1 MRSKAVSSA
10 PDNQDILDARHLLLP
25 GTPNSLTPIREMVAA
40 SAHKCGFDE
49 GTIGQIEMAVDEAC
63 SNIIEHGYMTQ
74 PLRLE
79 IEVRCDSFANRLEVT
94 IVDYSTVD
102 FPIDEMPGIPVDD
115 YLDAQRRRGLGLYII
130 RSFVDQV
137 EHRFIGG
144 QGNELRLVK
153 YRA

>member
-1 MRSKAVSSA
+1 VSTAQPVVRSLRQV
-10 PDNQDILDARHLLLP
+10 
-25 GTPNSLTPIREMVAA
+25 GTPHALPKIRQLVVE
-40 SAHKCGFDE
+40 SSERCGFDGE
-49 GTIGQIEMAVDEAC
+49 TVAKIEMAVDEAC
-63 SNIIEHGYMTQ
+63 SNIIEHAYLTQ

-79 IEVRCDSFANRLEVT
+79 IEVRCDTFANRLEVT
-94 IVDYSTVD
+94 IIDYSTVD

>member
-1 MRSKAVSSA
+1 MSSA
-10 PDNQDILDARHLLLP
+10 PDNQDLLDARHLHLP
-25 GTPNSLTPIREMVAA
+25 GTPDSLTPIREMVAS
-40 SAHKCGFDE
+40 SAHKCGFDD
-49 GTIGQIEMAVDEAC
+49 GTIAQIEMAVDEAC
-63 SNIIEHGYMTQ
+63 SNIIEHAYLTQ

-79 IEVRCDSFANRLEVT
+79 IEVRCDAFANRLEVT